1 MAFERF
7 VREQRAQLVGYLRH
21 KVPSEDDAQE
31 VAQESFVRLI
41 RYRDN
46 PPDAWLALLYR
57 IANNVVTD
65 RARWAMSHRS
75 GDHVDVDAHADS
87 IASPGP
93 DLAQALDTSR
103 ALEEVQKAL
112 LRLPARC
119 RDIYLLNR
127 IEGMSYAEVAAHCGI
142 SVKAVEK
149 HISKALGILRKQL
162 RHHPSPP
169 ASQA

>member
-7 VREQRAQLVGYLRH
+7 VREQRAQLVGFLRH
-21 KVPSEDDAQE
+21 RVASEDDAQE
-31 VAQESFVRLI
+31 VAQESFVRLM
-41 RYRDN
+41 RYRDEA
-46 PPDAWLALLYR
+46 PDAWLALLYR
-57 IANNVVTD
+57 IATNVVTD
-65 RARWAMSHRS
+65 RARWAVSHRA
-75 GDHVDVDAHADS
+75 GDHVDVDSHAD
-87 IASPGP
+87 ILASPGP

-103 ALEEVQKAL
+103 ALEDVQRAL

-127 IEGMSYAEVAAHCGI
+127 IEGMSYTEIATHCGI

-162 RHHPSPP
+162 RHHSPSA
-169 ASQA
+169 ASHA